1 MPDGLSE
8 EGRRARALALSRSR
22 YTRAPDGSPDR
33 MWIGRR
39 SPTKSTW
46 PGLLDHLV
54 AGQQPS
60 GITPMANVLKEA
72 EEEAGVPAH
81 LAARAVATGA
91 ISYLGLDEEGRL
103 KNDVCFTFDLPLPA
117 DFTPT
122 SLDGETEN
130 FELWDLDRVAAAVAN
145 VGGDGTLF
153 KPNCN
158 LVVID
163 FLARHG
169 WLAPDEPG
177 RAELIDSLRQGDC
190 ETR

>member
-1 MPDGLSE
+1 M
-8 EGRRARALALSRSR
+8 
-22 YTRAPDGSPDR
+22 
-33 MWIGRR
+33 
-39 SPTKSTW
+39 
-46 PGLLDHLV
+46 
-54 AGQQPS
+54 
-60 GITPMANVLKEA
+60 
-72 EEEAGVPAH
+72 
-81 LAARAVATGA
+81 
-91 ISYLGLDEEGRL
+91 
-103 KNDVCFTFDLPLPA
+103 CFTFDLPLPA
-117 DFTPT
+117 DFAPT

-177 RAELIDSLRQGDC
+177 RAELVDSLRQGEC